1 MAEYVLTK
9 EDEPAAEDVQSLVG
23 GLVSYN
29 DSKAEPEDYRPVTI
43 FVRDGGGRVV
53 GGLRGHTGW
62 GWLFISHLWVSE
74 ALRGQDYGTEL
85 LRAAEREAI
94 SRGCR
99 HAHLD
104 TFSFQARGFYERR
117 GYEVFGSLEDYPAG
131 HTRFFLRKLD
141 LPGGA
146 A

>member
-104 TFSFQARGFYERR
+104 TFSFQARPFYERL
-117 GYEVFGSLEDYPAG
+117 GYELFGRLEDFPPG
-131 HTRFFLRKLD
+131 HTRYFLRKRD
-141 LPGGA
+141 LR
-146 A
+146 